1 MKNYILDESVIGA
14 AKVIV
19 DIIPKGFCRPNTTI
33 NVKSITVHQTGNIDT
48 TAKANH
54 NYMKN
59 INRSGSRIASWA
71 FTVDDKEIYQ
81 ALPSNNK
88 AYHAGNATGNNT
100 SIGIEICMFTDK
112 EKQRKAYENAIALI
126 KILMDYHNLS
136 VNDIKQ
142 HYNWTKKDCP
152 AWLRSGK
159 YGYNWSWFINQLGD
173 NKDNKDDTTPTESF
187 TVKIICD
194 ELNIRSGPGTSYKVV
209 GTVKKNQVFTIIGVS
224 GDWGKLK
231 SGAGWISLGSKYIK
245 KQ

>member
-1 MKNYILDESVIGA
+1 MNNYILTESVIGH

-19 DIIPKGFCRPNTTI
+19 DIIAKGFCRPNTTI

-173 NKDNKDDTTPTESF
+173 NKDNKDDDTF

-194 ELNIRSGPGTSYKVV
+194 ELNIRTGPGTSYKVV
-209 GTVKKNQVFTIIGVS
+209 GTVKRGQVFTIIETKGN
-224 GDWGKLK
+224 WGRLK
-231 SGAGWISLGSKYIK
+231 SGAGWISLGSSYIK
-245 KQ
+245 KQR

>member
-1 MKNYILDESVIGA
+1 MKNHLLDEAYIGA
-14 AKVIV
+14 AKVTV

-71 FTVDDKEIYQ
+71 FTVDDKDIYQ

-88 AYHAGNATGNNT
+88 AYHAGNATGNST

-112 EKQRKAYENAIALI
+112 EKQRKAYENALALI
-126 KILMDYHNLS
+126 KILMQYYNLS
-136 VNDIKQ
+136 TNDIKQ

-152 AWLRSGK
+152 TWLRSGK
-159 YGYNWSWFINQLGD
+159 YGYNWSWFINQLGN
-173 NKDNKDDTTPTESF
+173 NKDNNDDDTF
-187 TVKIICD
+187 TVKIITSV
-194 ELNIRSGPGTSYKVV
+194 LNIRSGPGTSYKVV
-209 GTVKKNQVFTIIGVS
+209 GTVKAGQVFTIVSVS
-224 GDWGKLK
+224 GEWGKLK
-231 SGAGWISLGSKYIK
+231 SGAGWISLNTKYIK
-245 KQ
+245 RL